1 MKALAK
7 AIGRSQTGLC
17 KALKCAK
24 QKTPSSALHV
34 HFKCAGLELFW
45 DKESGV
51 GESAVEEEEEEVA
64 P

>member
-1 MKALAK
+1 M
-7 AIGRSQTGLC
+7 
-17 KALKCAK
+17 KCAK
-24 QKTPSSALHV
+24 QKTPSSALRV

-51 GESAVEEEEEEVA
+51 GESAEEEEEEEVA